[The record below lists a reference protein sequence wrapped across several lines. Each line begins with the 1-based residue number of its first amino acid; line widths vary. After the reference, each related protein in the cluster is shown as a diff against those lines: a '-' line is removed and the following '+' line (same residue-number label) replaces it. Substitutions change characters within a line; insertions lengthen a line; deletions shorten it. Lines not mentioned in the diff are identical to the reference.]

1 MSSSPASRKPPAGGG
16 FLDIKGGE
24 EMKETHL

>member
-1 MSSSPASRKPPAGGG
+1 MSSAPTSKKPPAGGG

-24 EMKETHL
+24 EMKESHV